1 MLNLVG
7 LDERM
12 RRWRGGE
19 VGRCVDQRGSPPWQ
33 GLMSSNLLDV
43 LHAGRHA
50 TESTASVKLARR
62 LR

>member
-19 VGRCVDQRGSPPWQ
+19 VERWGGAWIKEDLRLGRD
-33 GLMSSNLLDV
+33 
-43 LHAGRHA
+43 
-50 TESTASVKLARR
+50 
-62 LR
+62 